1 MEEHTMNMSRRI
13 RLAGTA
19 YVVGGMLW
27 FTLGAVQTAIWGFD
41 PPSGSP
47 AFYVIET
54 IFVITQLLLLFGFFG
69 LLWSGGVGRGV
80 FGKIA
85 FGLGALGH
93 LVFVAGEAHS
103 LMTGVL
109 SDLVPLG
116 ALTSAVGVLLTGIA
130 VATVKRWRGWARWM
144 PLLVGLYPWLVM
156 FPFIFISDGPNA
168 YAIVGWGLARVALG
182 LAIRAQADA
191 VPTTNTSTG
200 ATFSQRGV

>member
-1 MEEHTMNMSRRI
+1 MNMSLRV

-19 YVVGGMLW
+19 YVVGGLLW
-27 FTLGAVQTAIWGFD
+27 FILGAVQTAIWGFD
-41 PPSGSP
+41 LPSGSP

-54 IFVITQLLLLFGFFG
+54 VFVITQMLLLFGFFG
-69 LLWSGGVGRGV
+69 VLWSGGVGRSV
-80 FGKIA
+80 FGKIT

-109 SDLVPLG
+109 SDLVPVG
-116 ALTSAVGVLLTGIA
+116 ALTSAVGILLTGIVVAA
-130 VATVKRWRGWARWM
+130 VKHWQGWTRWM

-191 VPTTNTSTG
+191 TLTADTPTG
-200 ATFSQRGV
+200 AALSQRSG